1 MPPILSLHSIEKR
14 YKNHL
19 ALQLEELHFEPQ
31 HIYSLVGPNGCGK
44 STLLQI
50 VALLL
55 KPTCGEI
62 IFKGEKVVWEK
73 QVLQRLRQD
82 ITLVHQS
89 PYLFSSS
96 VRHNIAFGLK
106 MRGVHIKEQCHMI
119 REALEMVGLKGFAR
133 RNARE
138 LSGGER
144 QLVALA
150 RALVLHPRVLLLDEP
165 TSNMDRASIETF
177 DRLLPLLA
185 EQGMTIIQATHTQ
198 DHPERLNGI
207 RIHVADGR
215 LA

>member
-1 MPPILSLHSIEKR
+1 MTPILSLHSIEKR
-14 YKNHL
+14 YKSHL
-19 ALQLEELHFEPQ
+19 ALQLEGLHFEPQ

-50 VALLL
+50 IALLL

-62 IFKGEKVVWEK
+62 IFKGEKVVWTK
-73 QVLQRLRQD
+73 QALHRLRQD

-89 PYLFSSS
+89 PYFFSSS

-106 MRGVHIKEQCHMI
+106 IRGVQIKEQCHMI
-119 REALEMVGLKGFAR
+119 RETLEMVGLKGFGR

-138 LSGGER
+138 LSGGEQ

-150 RALVLHPRVLLLDEP
+150 RALVLHPSVLLLDEP

-185 EQGMTIIQATHTQ
+185 EQGITIIQATHSLG
-198 DHPERLNGI
+198 HHERLNGTTV
-207 RIHVADGR
+207 HMVNGR
-215 LA
+215 LV